1 VAEEIKNSKRERAK
15 GKELY
20 MVVTNESKKSR
31 GLFLSLP

>member
-1 VAEEIKNSKRERAK
+1 VVEGIKNSRRECAK
-15 GKELY
+15 GKKIY